1 MESKKMSDSVS
12 DETTWRPGGGEK
24 SDTFQAQ
31 LAYVADVF
39 AELFRL
45 MEEYAPAWYT
55 EEHYNR
61 TASALRVLEE
71 SRELAKSVAARSRA
85 AGA

>member
-1 MESKKMSDSVS
+1 MSDSVS
-12 DETTWRPGGGEK
+12 DEAACRPGGGYREK

-31 LAYVADVF
+31 LAYVSEVF
-39 AELFRL
+39 GDLFRL
-45 MEEYAPAWYT
+45 MGEYAPAWYT

-61 TASALRVLEE
+61 AASALRVLEE
-71 SRELAKSVAARSRA
+71 SRELAKAFAARSRT